1 MNNSKI
7 DVVLGIQ
14 FGDEGKGKIVDY
26 LAKNYDVIARF
37 GGGDNAGHTLFTE
50 SGEKIVLHLIPSG
63 ILNDCTNIIGNG
75 VVINPISLKKEIEML
90 EKLGVDVKSKLI
102 ISDKANLITPYHIF
116 EDKINEELRGQSAI
130 GSTLKGIGPA
140 YTDKVSRN
148 GWRIQ
153 DLLKDNFRE
162 EFKEDFSTKC
172 STYPLINMMLKGD
185 ESDLTEFFD
194 ACDYIKQ
201 FKIESTEILINQLL
215 DQGFKILAEGAQAS
229 GLDIEFGTYPYVT
242 SSVTTTAGVCIG
254 LGVAPKRI
262 GKVYG
267 VIKAYTTRVGNGPF
281 ETELFNEV
289 GDEICKKGNEFG
301 STTGRKRRCGWLDL
315 DQVKYYSM
323 ICGVDELVI
332 TKGDVLSDFNTVKYY
347 YDKQYHSVEGWS
359 ELSESLNENFLNY
372 NENFLNYI
380 EKIQNALN
388 IPVTIVSYGVNRN
401 DVVKLNL
408 VIND

>member
-7 DVVLGIQ
+7 DVVLGNS

-37 GGGDNAGHTLFTE
+37 GGGDNCGHTVYKDDQ
-50 SGEKIVLHLIPSG
+50 KIVLHLIPSG

-90 EKLGVDVKSKLI
+90 EELGVDVKSKLI
-102 ISDKANLITPYHIF
+102 ISDKANIITPYHIIK
-116 EDKINEELRGQSAI
+116 DRINEELRGDGKI
-130 GSTLKGIGPA
+130 GSTLKGIGPC
-140 YTDKVSRN
+140 YTDKVARV
-148 GWRIQ
+148 GWRIG
-153 DLLKDNFRE
+153 DILKDNFKKL
-162 EFKEDFSTKC
+162 FQEDFILKC
-172 STYPLINMMLKGD
+172 ESAKTTFIYNGD
-185 ESDLTEFFD
+185 APDITEFFE

-215 DQGFKILAEGAQAS
+215 DQGFKILAEGAQAT

-242 SSVTTTAGVCIG
+242 SSVTSTAGVCIG
-254 LGVAPKRI
+254 LGVSPKRI

-267 VIKAYTTRVGNGPF
+267 IIKAYTTRVGNGPF
-281 ETELFNEV
+281 QTELFDEI

-332 TKGDVLSDFNTVKYY
+332 TKGDVLSGFETVKYY
-347 YDKQYHSVEGWS
+347 YDDQYHSVDGWS
-359 ELSESLNENFLNY
+359 ELSESLD
-372 NENFLNYI
+372 ENFLNYI
-380 EKIQNALN
+380 DKIQNILN

-408 VIND
+408 VTND

>member
-7 DVVLGIQ
+7 DVVIGNS

-37 GGGDNAGHTLFTE
+37 GGGDNCGHTVYKDDQ
-50 SGEKIVLHLIPSG
+50 KIVLHLIPSG
-63 ILNDCTNIIGNG
+63 ILNNCTNIIGNG
-75 VVINPISLKKEIEML
+75 VVVNPISLKKEIEML
-90 EKLGVDVKSKLI
+90 EELGVDVKSKLI
-102 ISDKANLITPYHIF
+102 ISDKANIITPYHIIK
-116 EDKINEELRGQSAI
+116 DRINEELRGNEKI
-130 GSTLKGIGPA
+130 GSTLKGIGPC
-140 YTDKVSRN
+140 YTDKVARV
-148 GWRIQ
+148 GWRIG
-153 DLLKDNFRE
+153 DILKDNFKKL
-162 EFKEDFSTKC
+162 FQEDFILKC
-172 STYPLINMMLKGD
+172 ESAKTTFIYNGD
-185 ESDLTEFFD
+185 APDITEFFE

-215 DQGFKILAEGAQAS
+215 DQGFKILAEGAQAT

-242 SSVTTTAGVCIG
+242 SSVTSTAGVCIG
-254 LGVAPKRI
+254 LGVSPKRI

-267 VIKAYTTRVGNGPF
+267 IIKAYTTRVGNGPF
-281 ETELFNEV
+281 KTELFDEI

-332 TKGDVLSDFNTVKYY
+332 TKGDVLSGFETVKYY
-347 YDKQYHSVEGWS
+347 YDNQYHSVDGWS
-359 ELSESLNENFLNY
+359 ELSESLD
-372 NENFLNYI
+372 ENFLNYI
-380 EKIQNALN
+380 DKIQNILN

-408 VIND
+408 VTND

>member
-7 DVVLGIQ
+7 DVVLGNS

-37 GGGDNAGHTLFTE
+37 GGGDNCGHTVYKDDQ
-50 SGEKIVLHLIPSG
+50 KIVLHLIPSG

-90 EKLGVDVKSKLI
+90 EELGVDVKSKLI
-102 ISDKANLITPYHIF
+102 ISDKANIITPYHIIK
-116 EDKINEELRGQSAI
+116 DRINEELRGDGKI
-130 GSTLKGIGPA
+130 GSTLKGIGPC
-140 YTDKVSRN
+140 YTDKVARV
-148 GWRIQ
+148 GWRIG
-153 DLLKDNFRE
+153 DILKDNFKKL
-162 EFKEDFSTKC
+162 FQEDFILKC
-172 STYPLINMMLKGD
+172 ESAKTTFIYNGD
-185 ESDLTEFFD
+185 APDITEFFE

-215 DQGFKILAEGAQAS
+215 DQGFKILAEGAQAT

-242 SSVTTTAGVCIG
+242 SSVTSTAGVCIG
-254 LGVAPKRI
+254 LGVSPKRI

-267 VIKAYTTRVGNGPF
+267 IIKAYTTRVGNGPF
-281 ETELFNEV
+281 ETELFDEI

-332 TKGDVLSDFNTVKYY
+332 TKGDVLSGFETIKYY
-347 YDKQYHSVEGWS
+347 YDDQYHSVDGWS
-359 ELSESLNENFLNY
+359 ELSESLD
-372 NENFLNYI
+372 ENFLNYI
-380 EKIQNALN
+380 DKIQNILN

-408 VIND
+408 VTND

>member
-7 DVVLGIQ
+7 DVVIGNS

-37 GGGDNAGHTLFTE
+37 GGGDNCGHTVYKDDQ
-50 SGEKIVLHLIPSG
+50 KIVLHLIPSG
-63 ILNDCTNIIGNG
+63 ILNNCTNIIGNG
-75 VVINPISLKKEIEML
+75 VVVNPISLKKEIEML
-90 EKLGVDVKSKLI
+90 EELGVDVKSKLI
-102 ISDKANLITPYHIF
+102 ISDKANIITPYHIIK
-116 EDKINEELRGQSAI
+116 DRINEELRGNEKI
-130 GSTLKGIGPA
+130 GSTLKGIGPC
-140 YTDKVSRN
+140 YTDKVARV
-148 GWRIQ
+148 GWRIG
-153 DLLKDNFRE
+153 DILKENFKKL
-162 EFKEDFSTKC
+162 FQEDFILKC
-172 STYPLINMMLKGD
+172 ESAKTTFIYNGD
-185 ESDLTEFFD
+185 APDITEFFE

-215 DQGFKILAEGAQAS
+215 DQGFKILAEGAQAT

-242 SSVTTTAGVCIG
+242 SSVTSTAGVCIG
-254 LGVAPKRI
+254 LGVSPKRI

-267 VIKAYTTRVGNGPF
+267 IIKAYTTRVGNGPF
-281 ETELFNEV
+281 KTELFDEI
-289 GDEICKKGNEFG
+289 GDEICRKGNEYG

-332 TKGDVLSDFNTVKYY
+332 TKGDVLSGFETVKYY
-347 YDKQYHSVEGWS
+347 YDNQYHSVDGWS
-359 ELSESLNENFLNY
+359 ELSESLD
-372 NENFLNYI
+372 ENFLNYI
-380 EKIQNALN
+380 DKIQNILN

-408 VIND
+408 VTND

>member
-7 DVVLGIQ
+7 DVVLGNS

-37 GGGDNAGHTLFTE
+37 GGGDNCGHTVYKDDQ
-50 SGEKIVLHLIPSG
+50 KIVLHLIPSG

-90 EKLGVDVKSKLI
+90 EELGVDVKSKLI
-102 ISDKANLITPYHIF
+102 ISDKSNIITPYHIIK
-116 EDKINEELRGQSAI
+116 DRINEELRGDGKI
-130 GSTLKGIGPA
+130 GSTLKGIGPC
-140 YTDKVSRN
+140 YTDKVARV
-148 GWRIQ
+148 GWRIG
-153 DLLKDNFRE
+153 DILKDNFKKL
-162 EFKEDFSTKC
+162 FQEDFILKC
-172 STYPLINMMLKGD
+172 ESAKTTFIYNGD
-185 ESDLTEFFD
+185 APDITEFFE

-215 DQGFKILAEGAQAS
+215 DQGFKILAEGAQAT

-242 SSVTTTAGVCIG
+242 SSVTSTAGVCIG
-254 LGVAPKRI
+254 LGVSPKRI

-267 VIKAYTTRVGNGPF
+267 IIKAYTTRVGNGPF
-281 ETELFNEV
+281 QTELFDEI

-332 TKGDVLSDFNTVKYY
+332 TKGDVLSGFETVKYY
-347 YDKQYHSVEGWS
+347 YDNQYHSVDGWS
-359 ELSESLNENFLNY
+359 ELSESLD
-372 NENFLNYI
+372 ENFLNYI
-380 EKIQNALN
+380 DKIQNILN

-408 VIND
+408 VTND

>member
-7 DVVLGIQ
+7 DVVIGNS

-37 GGGDNAGHTLFTE
+37 GGGDNCGHTVYKDDQ
-50 SGEKIVLHLIPSG
+50 KIVLHLIPSG
-63 ILNDCTNIIGNG
+63 ILNNCTNIIGNG
-75 VVINPISLKKEIEML
+75 VVVNPISLKKEIEML
-90 EKLGVDVKSKLI
+90 EELGVDVKSKLI
-102 ISDKANLITPYHIF
+102 ISDKANNITPYHIIK
-116 EDKINEELRGQSAI
+116 DRINEELRGNEKI
-130 GSTLKGIGPA
+130 GSTLKGIGPC
-140 YTDKVSRN
+140 YTDKVARV
-148 GWRIQ
+148 GWRIG
-153 DLLKDNFRE
+153 DILKENFKKL
-162 EFKEDFSTKC
+162 FQEDFILKC
-172 STYPLINMMLKGD
+172 ESAKTTFIYNGD
-185 ESDLTEFFD
+185 APDITEFFE

-215 DQGFKILAEGAQAS
+215 DQGFKILAEGAQAT

-242 SSVTTTAGVCIG
+242 SSVTSTAGVCIG
-254 LGVAPKRI
+254 LGVSPKRI

-267 VIKAYTTRVGNGPF
+267 IIKAYTTRVGNGPF
-281 ETELFNEV
+281 KTELFDEI
-289 GDEICKKGNEFG
+289 GDEICRKGNEYG

-332 TKGDVLSDFNTVKYY
+332 TKGDVLSGFETVKYY
-347 YDKQYHSVEGWS
+347 YDNQYHSVDGWS
-359 ELSESLNENFLNY
+359 ELSESLD
-372 NENFLNYI
+372 ENFLNYI
-380 EKIQNALN
+380 DKIQNILN

-408 VIND
+408 VTND

>member
-7 DVVLGIQ
+7 DVVLGNS

-37 GGGDNAGHTLFTE
+37 GGGDNCGHTVYKDDQ
-50 SGEKIVLHLIPSG
+50 KIVLHLIPSG

-90 EKLGVDVKSKLI
+90 EELGVDVKSKLI
-102 ISDKANLITPYHIF
+102 ISDKSNIITPYHIIK
-116 EDKINEELRGQSAI
+116 DRINEELRGDGKI
-130 GSTLKGIGPA
+130 GSTLKGIGPC
-140 YTDKVSRN
+140 YTDKVARV
-148 GWRIQ
+148 GWRIG
-153 DLLKDNFRE
+153 DILKDNFKKL
-162 EFKEDFSTKC
+162 FQEDFILKC
-172 STYPLINMMLKGD
+172 ESAKTTFIYNGD
-185 ESDLTEFFD
+185 APDITEFFE

-215 DQGFKILAEGAQAS
+215 DQGFKILAEGAQAT

-242 SSVTTTAGVCIG
+242 SSVTSTAGVCIG
-254 LGVAPKRI
+254 LGVSPKRI

-267 VIKAYTTRVGNGPF
+267 IIKAYTTRVGNGPF
-281 ETELFNEV
+281 ETELFDEI

-332 TKGDVLSDFNTVKYY
+332 TKGDVLSGFETVKYY
-347 YDKQYHSVEGWS
+347 YDDQYHSVDGWS
-359 ELSESLNENFLNY
+359 ELSESLD
-372 NENFLNYI
+372 ENFLNYI
-380 EKIQNALN
+380 DKIQNILN

-408 VIND
+408 VTND

>member
-7 DVVLGIQ
+7 DVVLGNQ

-26 LAKNYDVIARF
+26 LAENYDVIARF
-37 GGGDNAGHTLFTE
+37 GGGDNCGHTVYKDDQ
-50 SGEKIVLHLIPSG
+50 KIVLHLIPSG

-90 EKLGVDVKSKLI
+90 EELGVDVKSKLI
-102 ISDKANLITPYHIF
+102 ISDKANIITPYHIIK
-116 EDKINEELRGQSAI
+116 DRINEELRGDVKI
-130 GSTLKGIGPA
+130 GSTLKGIGPC
-140 YTDKVSRN
+140 YTDKVARV
-148 GWRIQ
+148 GWRIG
-153 DLLKDNFRE
+153 DILKDNFKKL
-162 EFKEDFSTKC
+162 FQEDFILKC
-172 STYPLINMMLKGD
+172 ESAKTTFIYNGD
-185 ESDLTEFFD
+185 APDITEFFE

-215 DQGFKILAEGAQAS
+215 DQGFKILAEGAQAT

-242 SSVTTTAGVCIG
+242 SSVTSTAGVCIG
-254 LGVAPKRI
+254 LGVPPKRI

-281 ETELFNEV
+281 ETELFDEI

-332 TKGDVLSDFNTVKYY
+332 TKGDVLSGFETVKYF
-347 YDKQYHSVEGWS
+347 YDNQYHSLDGWS
-359 ELSESLNENFLNY
+359 ELSESLD
-372 NENFLNYI
+372 ENFLNYI
-380 EKIQNALN
+380 DKIQNILN

-408 VIND
+408 VTND

>member
-7 DVVLGIQ
+7 DVVLGNS

-37 GGGDNAGHTLFTE
+37 GGGDNCGHTVYKDDQ
-50 SGEKIVLHLIPSG
+50 KIVLHLIPSG

-90 EKLGVDVKSKLI
+90 EELGVDVKSKLI
-102 ISDKANLITPYHIF
+102 ISDKANIITPYHIIK
-116 EDKINEELRGQSAI
+116 DRINEELRGDGKI
-130 GSTLKGIGPA
+130 GSTLKGIGPC
-140 YTDKVSRN
+140 YTDKVARV
-148 GWRIQ
+148 GWRIG
-153 DLLKDNFRE
+153 DILKDNFKKL
-162 EFKEDFSTKC
+162 FQEDFILKC
-172 STYPLINMMLKGD
+172 ESAKTTFIYNGD
-185 ESDLTEFFD
+185 APDITEFFE

-215 DQGFKILAEGAQAS
+215 DQGFKILAEGAQAT

-242 SSVTTTAGVCIG
+242 SSVTSTAGVCIG
-254 LGVAPKRI
+254 LGVPPKRI

-267 VIKAYTTRVGNGPF
+267 IIKAYTTRVGNGPF
-281 ETELFNEV
+281 ETELFDEI

-332 TKGDVLSDFNTVKYY
+332 TKGDVLSGFETIKYY
-347 YDKQYHSVEGWS
+347 YDDQYHSVDGWS
-359 ELSESLNENFLNY
+359 ELSESLD
-372 NENFLNYI
+372 ENFLNYI
-380 EKIQNALN
+380 DKIQNILN

-408 VIND
+408 VTND